1 MPTYTEEEWERIR
14 REGHEGTI
22 YGIPFA
28 VIRQLRAAA
37 QARNVSPAELAAEA
51 TASAPERDLAEQT
64 LEKLEW
70 LARQGNDPVWK
81 GVHVNYCPVTEE
93 FTYFGPAMLD
103 SDLTRAAVLEL
114 LREKGAKE
122 DTMNDKAP
130 VEVQRKE

>member
-1 MPTYTEEEWERIR
+1 MAKDELIFLIQRYGYARRNGTHQGKKSAEWM
-14 REGHEGTI
+14 REIET
-22 YGIPFA
+22 A
-28 VIRQLRAAA
+28 L
-37 QARNVSPAELAAEA
+37 EA
-51 TASAPERDLAEQT
+51 TGPERDLAEQT

-122 DTMNDKAP
+122 DTMSDKAP
-130 VEVQRKE
+130 VEGTSGGEDV